1 MRLRRQFL
9 KFTAVSLVA
18 PSAILVSGANSSV
31 DRPFKSLV
39 KALLDINKPVPIAV
53 AKYLD
58 TKQLDDYGYYLHLR
72 SANLS
77 IEDAASIAGGIRALH
92 SQPKALLTSFSVSY
106 NTGMQGKG
114 LFSLLST
121 LPTKHLAALGV
132 VACDLDDDSA
142 YLIAEF
148 ISKCQSLRMVCVEE
162 NNFSEQAKDSIVKAG
177 SKLAG
182 CTTIV

>member
-1 MRLRRQFL
+1 MRRQFL
-9 KFTAVSLVA
+9 KLTAASLLTRT
-18 PSAILVSGANSSV
+18 AILVLGANSSV
-31 DRPFKSLV
+31 VGSFRPLV
-39 KALLDINKPVPIAV
+39 KVLLDVQKPLPIAV
-53 AKYLD
+53 AKYLEA
-58 TKQLDDYGYYLHLR
+58 KQFDDYSYYLHLR

-77 IEDAASIAGGIRALH
+77 IEDAEGVAGGIRALH

-106 NTGMQGKG
+106 NTGLQRKG
-114 LFSLLST
+114 LSSLLST

-132 VACDLDDDSA
+132 VDCDLDDDSA

-162 NNFSEQAKDSIVKAG
+162 NNFSEQAKDSIVEAG

>member
-1 MRLRRQFL
+1 M
-9 KFTAVSLVA
+9 
-18 PSAILVSGANSSV
+18 
-31 DRPFKSLV
+31 
-39 KALLDINKPVPIAV
+39 
-53 AKYLD
+53 
-58 TKQLDDYGYYLHLR
+58 
-72 SANLS
+72 
-77 IEDAASIAGGIRALH
+77 H

-106 NTGMQGKG
+106 NTGLRRKG
-114 LFSLLST
+114 LSSLLST

-132 VACDLDDDSA
+132 VDCDLDDDSA